1 MTEGKKIEVDP
12 GLMKILARN
21 PEGFNARFEELL
33 PKFRYYSQA
42 YEAVEGE
49 YESITG
55 ERRYAEWK
63 CFKAARSRFLRLK
76 KQVKG
81 VGL

>member
-33 PKFRYYSQA
+33 PKFRYYYQA
-42 YEAVEGE
+42 YEAVEAE
-49 YESITG
+49 YEGITG
-55 ERRYAEWK
+55 ERRYGEWK
-63 CFKAARSRFLRLK
+63 YFKSARSKLLK
-76 KQVKG
+76 AKRR
-81 VGL
+81 